1 MSKAF
6 ITQEVPGQSINE
18 NDVKSCPSGTIVGT
32 SDTQTLTNKT
42 ITGGTATNTTLVT
55 PTVTESVQTLAA
67 AGNSISDG
75 GAISVTSPGLVFVT
89 GADATKG
96 VQLPVAAAGK
106 RIFVK
111 NDTAANAV
119 LKVYPQVNST
129 INVLSANTAISM
141 AANSSAMFYGYNATN
156 WITIPTVPS

>member
-32 SDTQTLTNKT
+32 TDTQTLTNKT
-42 ITGGTATNTTLVT
+42 FTT
-55 PTVTESVQTLAA
+55 PAVTESVQTLAA

-75 GAISVTSPGLVFVT
+75 GAITVTSPGLVFVT

-141 AANSSAMFYGYNATN
+141 AANTSAMFYGYNATS